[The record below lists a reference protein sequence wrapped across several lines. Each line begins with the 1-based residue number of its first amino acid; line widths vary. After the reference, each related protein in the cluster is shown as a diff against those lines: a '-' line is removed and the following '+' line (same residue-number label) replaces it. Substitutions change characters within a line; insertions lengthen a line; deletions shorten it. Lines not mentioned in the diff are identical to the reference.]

1 MIGSR
6 GTVHWDVLQ
15 ASPVEPSRLVRGG
28 WINPS
33 AELIHICTA
42 WLQIQAESLKRAPEH
57 QAWLCPGGPGTK
69 AIMRRGGSR
78 ALSSA
83 YPADYG
89 IICQAWPLCQAIP
102 WPQPRAREEEAQ
114 KGQALAAPAGLEFI
128 LAPARAFPRLELLGR
143 SCQGWQFCASPDR
156 IGFFFGRDVNFGSL
170 QSPFYPD
177 RAPSSCG
184 QHLHHPFLALKPFL
198 VHAGLAT
205 PRTSI
210 FFLLLAQLFPCLSP
224 LGFHQEEGKGVPQ
237 TLLEDGRG
245 AGGRAALGAGP
256 FPVPLPPGDIWSVDV
271 SVLGARF
278 SWRGRRCRQ
287 QQPWGRSFP
296 LMN

>member
-15 ASPVEPSRLVRGG
+15 ASPVEPSWLVQGG

-102 WPQPRAREEEAQ
+102 WPQPRAREEEAR

-143 SCQGWQFCASPDR
+143 SCQGWQFCASPHR
-156 IGFFFGRDVNFGSL
+156 IGFF
-170 QSPFYPD
+170 
-177 RAPSSCG
+177 
-184 QHLHHPFLALKPFL
+184 
-198 VHAGLAT
+198 
-205 PRTSI
+205 
-210 FFLLLAQLFPCLSP
+210 LLGCSFWLSP
-224 LGFHQEEGKGVPQ
+224 IS
-237 TLLEDGRG
+237 LL
-245 AGGRAALGAGP
+245 
-256 FPVPLPPGDIWSVDV
+256 S
-271 SVLGARF
+271 
-278 SWRGRRCRQ
+278 
-287 QQPWGRSFP
+287 
-296 LMN
+296 